1 MNFTMAD
8 SFLFKNNRQAQIV
21 LNDLHK
27 AAKTDGIKVLKA
39 LGVGIFKKI
48 EPHHVKSAYLP
59 ISKEQGQW
67 MYDIIVKNQ
76 YKHIV
81 EFGTSFGI
89 STIYLALAAEQTGG
103 KVVTTEIV
111 SEKCDQAVINFEKA
125 GLENYIELRQ
135 GDALES
141 LKNWNQSVDFLLL
154 DGWKDLYLPVFR
166 LLENNFH
173 PNTNIFVDNTNFKG
187 VKHFLKVI
195 QQSSKYQIESIQLD
209 KGNSAI
215 ITIKN

>member
-8 SFLFKNNRQAQIV
+8 AFLFKNNRQAQIV

-27 AAKTDGIKVLKA
+27 AAKSDGIKVLKA

-59 ISKEQGQW
+59 ISKEQGNF
-67 MYDIIVKNQ
+67 MYDVIVKNQ

-111 SEKCDQAVINFEKA
+111 PEKCDQAVINFEKA

-135 GDALES
+135 GDALQT
-141 LKNWNQSVDFLLL
+141 LNNWNKPIDFLLL

-173 PNTNIFVDNTNFKG
+173 KNTMIFVDNTNFKG

-195 QQSSKYQIESIQLD
+195 KQSSKYQIESIHVD

>member
-1 MNFTMAD
+1 MNFTTAD
-8 SFLFKNNRQAQIV
+8 AFLFKNNRQAQIV

-27 AAKTDGIKVLKA
+27 AAKSDGIKVLKA

-59 ISKEQGQW
+59 ISKEQGNF
-67 MYDIIVKNQ
+67 MYDVIVKNQ

-111 SEKCDQAVINFEKA
+111 PEKCEQAKKNFVSA
-125 GLENYIELRQ
+125 GVENFIELRE

-141 LKNWNQSVDFLLL
+141 FKNWNQSVDFLLL

-173 PNTNIFVDNTNFKG
+173 KNTLVFVDNTNFKG

-195 QQSSKYQIESIQLD
+195 QQSSKYQIESMQLD

>member
-1 MNFTMAD
+1 MN
-8 SFLFKNNRQAQIV
+8 NNTQYMLENQRINAV
-21 LNDLHK
+21 LEGMHQ
-27 AAKTDGIKVLKA
+27 AAKSDGIKVLKA

-59 ISKEQGQW
+59 ISKEQGNF
-67 MYDIIVKNQ
+67 MYDVIVKNQ

-89 STIYLALAAEQTGG
+89 STIYLASATQQTGG

-111 SEKCDQAVINFEKA
+111 PEKCEQARKNFVSA
-125 GLENYIELRQ
+125 GVENFIELRE

-154 DGWKDLYLPVFR
+154 DGWKDLYLPIFS
-166 LLENNFH
+166 LLENKFH
-173 PNTNIFVDNTNFKG
+173 KNTMIFVDNTNFKG

-195 QQSSKYQIESIQLD
+195 KQSSKYQIESIHVD

>member
-1 MNFTMAD
+1 MAD
-8 SFLFKNNRQAQIV
+8 AFLFKNNRQAQIV

-27 AAKTDGIKVLKA
+27 AAKSDGIKVLKA

-59 ISKEQGQW
+59 ISKEQGNF
-67 MYDIIVKNQ
+67 MYDVIVKNQ

-111 SEKCDQAVINFEKA
+111 SEKCEQAKKNFVSA
-125 GLENYIELRQ
+125 GVENFIELRE

-141 LKNWNQSVDFLLL
+141 FKNWNQSVDFLLL

-173 PNTNIFVDNTNFKG
+173 KNTLVFVDNTNFKG

-195 QQSSKYQIESIQLD
+195 QQSSKYQIESMQLD

>member
-1 MNFTMAD
+1 MAD
-8 SFLFKNNRQAQIV
+8 AFLFKNNRQAQIV

-27 AAKTDGIKVLKA
+27 AAKSDGIKVLKA

-59 ISKEQGQW
+59 ISKEQGNF
-67 MYDIIVKNQ
+67 MYDVIVKNQ

-111 SEKCDQAVINFEKA
+111 PEKCEQAKKNFVSA
-125 GLENYIELRQ
+125 GVENFIELRE

-141 LKNWNQSVDFLLL
+141 FKNWNQSVDFLLL

-173 PNTNIFVDNTNFKG
+173 KNTLVFVDNTNFKG

-195 QQSSKYQIESIQLD
+195 QQSSKYQIELMQLD

>member
-1 MNFTMAD
+1 MTD
-8 SFLFKNNRQAQIV
+8 TSLFELNKQAQTV
-21 LNDLHK
+21 LNNLHK
-27 AAKTDGIKVLKA
+27 AAKNDGVKIAKA
-39 LGVGIFKKI
+39 LGIGIFRSI
-48 EPHHVKSAYLP
+48 EPEDVRTAYLP

-67 MYDIIVKNQ
+67 MYDMILKNQ

-89 STIYLALAAEQTGG
+89 STIYLALAAEQIGG

-111 SEKCDQAVINFEKA
+111 PEKCEQARKNFESA
-125 GLENYIELRQ
+125 GVENFIELRE

-166 LLENNFH
+166 LLENYFH
-173 PNTNIFVDNTNFKG
+173 PNTTIFVDNTNFKG
-187 VKHFLKVI
+187 VKLFLKTI
-195 QQSSKYQIESIQLD
+195 AQNPKYLISPIEVD
-209 KGNSAI
+209 KGNSTI
-215 ITIKN
+215 ITLKNEE

>member
-1 MNFTMAD
+1 MAD
-8 SFLFKNNRQAQIV
+8 AFLFKNNRQAQIV

-27 AAKTDGIKVLKA
+27 AAKSDGIKVLKA

-59 ISKEQGQW
+59 ISKEQGNF
-67 MYDIIVKNQ
+67 MYDVIVKNQ

-103 KVVTTEIV
+103 QVVTTEIV
-111 SEKCDQAVINFEKA
+111 PEKCEQAKKNFVSA
-125 GLENYIELRQ
+125 GVENFIELRE

-141 LKNWNQSVDFLLL
+141 FKNWNQSVDFLLL

-173 PNTNIFVDNTNFKG
+173 KNTLVFVDNTNFKG

-195 QQSSKYQIESIQLD
+195 QQSSKYQIESMQLD

>member
-1 MNFTMAD
+1 MAD
-8 SFLFKNNRQAQIV
+8 AFLFKNNRQAQIV

-27 AAKTDGIKVLKA
+27 AAKSDGIKVLKA

-59 ISKEQGQW
+59 ISEEQGNF
-67 MYDIIVKNQ
+67 MYDVIVKNQ
-76 YKHIV
+76 YKNIV

-103 KVVTTEIV
+103 QVVTTEIV
-111 SEKCDQAVINFEKA
+111 PVKCDQALINFEKA

-135 GDALES
+135 GDALQT
-141 LKNWNQSVDFLLL
+141 LNNWNKPIDFLLL

-173 PNTNIFVDNTNFKG
+173 PNTTIFVDKTNFKG

-195 QQSSKYQIESIQLD
+195 QQSSKYQIESMQLD

>member
-1 MNFTMAD
+1 MNITMVNT
-8 SFLFKNNRQAQIV
+8 SLFEHNKQVQTV
-21 LNDLHK
+21 LNELYNE
-27 AAKTDGIKVLKA
+27 AKSDGIKVLKA

-67 MYDIIVKNQ
+67 MYDVIVKNQ
-76 YKHIV
+76 YKNMI

-111 SEKCDQAVINFEKA
+111 PEKCDQALINFEKA

-135 GDALES
+135 GDALQT
-141 LKNWNQSVDFLLL
+141 LNNWDKPIDFLLL

-166 LLENNFH
+166 LLENHFH
-173 PNTNIFVDNTNFKG
+173 KNTMIFVDNTNFKG

-195 QQSSKYQIESIQLD
+195 QQSSKYQIESIHVD

>member
-1 MNFTMAD
+1 MNITIVNT
-8 SFLFKNNRQAQIV
+8 SLFEHNKQAQTV
-21 LNDLHK
+21 LNELYNE
-27 AAKTDGIKVLKA
+27 AKSDGIKVLKA
-39 LGVGIFKKI
+39 LGVGIFKKL

-59 ISKEQGQW
+59 ISKEQGLW
-67 MYDIIVKNQ
+67 MYDVIVKNQ
-76 YKHIV
+76 YKNMI

-103 KVVTTEIV
+103 NVVTTEIV
-111 SEKCDQAVINFEKA
+111 PEKCDQARKNFVSA
-125 GLENYIELRQ
+125 GVENFIELRE

-154 DGWKDLYLPVFR
+154 DGWKDLYLPIFS
-166 LLENNFH
+166 LLENKFH
-173 PNTNIFVDNTNFKG
+173 KNTMIFVDNTNFKG

-195 QQSSKYQIESIQLD
+195 KQSSKYQIESIHVD

>member
-1 MNFTMAD
+1 MAD
-8 SFLFKNNRQAQIV
+8 AFLFKNNRQAQIV

-27 AAKTDGIKVLKA
+27 AAKSDGIKVLKA

-59 ISKEQGQW
+59 ISKEQGNF
-67 MYDIIVKNQ
+67 MYDVIVKNQ

-111 SEKCDQAVINFEKA
+111 PEKCEQAKKNFVSA
-125 GLENYIELRQ
+125 GVENFIELRE

-141 LKNWNQSVDFLLL
+141 FKNWNQSVDFLLL

-173 PNTNIFVDNTNFKG
+173 KNTLVFVDNTNFKG

-195 QQSSKYQIESIQLD
+195 QQSSKYQIESMQLD

>member
-8 SFLFKNNRQAQIV
+8 AFLFKNNRQAQIV

-173 PNTNIFVDNTNFKG
+173 PNTTIFVDNTNFKG

-195 QQSSKYQIESIQLD
+195 QQSSKYQIESMQLD

>member
-1 MNFTMAD
+1 MVNT
-8 SFLFKNNRQAQIV
+8 SLFEHNKQAQTV
-21 LNDLHK
+21 LNELYSE
-27 AAKTDGIKVLKA
+27 AKSDGIKVLKA

-103 KVVTTEIV
+103 NVVTTEIV
-111 SEKCDQAVINFEKA
+111 SEKCEQARKNFVSA
-125 GLENYIELRQ
+125 GVENFIELRE

-141 LKNWNQSVDFLLL
+141 LKNWNQFVDFLLL
-154 DGWKDLYLPVFR
+154 DGWKDLYLPIFS

-173 PNTNIFVDNTNFKG
+173 PNTTIFVDNTNFKG
-187 VKHFLKVI
+187 VKLFLKTI
-195 QQSSKYQIESIQLD
+195 AQNPKYVLSPIEVD
-209 KGNSAI
+209 KGNSTI
-215 ITIKN
+215 ITLKNE

>member
-8 SFLFKNNRQAQIV
+8 AFLFKNNRQAQIV

-27 AAKTDGIKVLKA
+27 AAKSDGIKVLKA

-59 ISKEQGQW
+59 ISKEQGNF
-67 MYDIIVKNQ
+67 MYDVIVKNQ

-111 SEKCDQAVINFEKA
+111 PEKCEQAKKNFVSA
-125 GLENYIELRQ
+125 GVENFIELRE

-141 LKNWNQSVDFLLL
+141 FKNWNQSVDFLLL

-173 PNTNIFVDNTNFKG
+173 KNTLVFVDNTNFKG

-195 QQSSKYQIESIQLD
+195 QQSSKYQIESMQLD

>member
-1 MNFTMAD
+1 MAD
-8 SFLFKNNRQAQIV
+8 AFLFKNNRQAQIV

-27 AAKTDGIKVLKA
+27 AAKSDGIKVLKA

-59 ISKEQGQW
+59 ISKEQGNF
-67 MYDIIVKNQ
+67 MYDVIVKNQ

-111 SEKCDQAVINFEKA
+111 PEKCEQAKKNFVSA
-125 GLENYIELRQ
+125 GVENFIELRE

-141 LKNWNQSVDFLLL
+141 FKNLNQSVDFLLL
-154 DGWKDLYLPVFR
+154 EGWKDLYLPVFR

-173 PNTNIFVDNTNFKG
+173 KNTLVFVDNTNFKG

-195 QQSSKYQIESIQLD
+195 QQSSKYQIESMQLD